1 MSINNGPNMRSGST
15 DKSVSGRKA
24 VRKHQSRRNPAKKHP
39 IPPKDKIAVKEFTS
53 VGPGLREAR
62 ERGGLS
68 VRELARRIHVSASL
82 ISQIERD
89 RAMPS
94 VGTLFAIANELGL
107 SVDDLFK
114 DDKRHAHGGRPN
126 LVGPVDVNRGPVQRS
141 INRNVINLKT
151 GVRWERLTPAPD
163 EEVEFLYVVY
173 DVGGASCEDGS
184 VFRHGG
190 KEYGYVISGRLG
202 IQIGFEK
209 YELGPGDSI
218 SFDAQVPHRLWTIGR
233 EPAVTIFTILRRHSD
248 SRWVTPP
255 EVDA

>member
-1 MSINNGPNMRSGST
+1 MRSRPANEN
-15 DKSVSGRKA
+15 VSGRKT
-24 VRKHQSRRNPAKKHP
+24 VRKQQPRRNPTERP
-39 IPPKDKIAVKEFTS
+39 PSPPKRQGALKNTIG
-53 VGPGLREAR
+53 VGPGLRAAR
-62 ERGGLS
+62 ERAGLS
-68 VRELARRIHVSASL
+68 VRELARRIEVSASL
-82 ISQIERD
+82 ISQIERN

-107 SVDDLFK
+107 AVDDLFK
-114 DDKRHAHGGRPN
+114 NDKRHARAGQPN
-126 LVGPVDVNRGPVQRS
+126 LVGPVDVIRGPVQRS
-141 INRNVINLKT
+141 INRNVIRLQT

-173 DVGGASCEDGS
+173 DVGGASCEDGA

-233 EPAVTIFTILRRHSD
+233 EPVVTIFAILRRHSD
-248 SRWVTPP
+248 SRRITSP